1 MKFALRVVFALI
13 LTTALFAVKIDR
25 ASASLA
31 HISAT
36 ASVNLLVPVAC
47 KYGSGKCAD
56 VKPEHKAPSTTKN
69 GPQDPTVD
77 PDCAHYGNCH
87 GGNPEGGSASA
98 KRGSTP
104 ATNGS
109 LPTNVKSRSSKSK

>member
-1 MKFALRVVFALI
+1 M
-13 LTTALFAVKIDR
+13 LTAALFTMQIHHALASPVHSFAVGSQNI
-25 ASASLA
+25 AVQA
-31 HISAT
+31 
-36 ASVNLLVPVAC
+36 AC

-56 VKPEHKAPSTTKN
+56 VKPEQKAPSTVKN

-98 KRGSTP
+98 KRGSTSG
-104 ATNGS
+104 TKGS
-109 LPTNVKSRSSKSK
+109 LPTSAKSSSSKSK